1 MSFTDR
7 VKEITGIASTSD
19 ETLSP
24 SSQFKSFL
32 MGSNA
37 LQNSEFMTDIFNTDI
52 EDPHSDMRDAF
63 KMQHTNPDLAAALST
78 RANIIIGRNLSV
90 ESDDEDTVEFFENEV
105 LPELKKPLRTGVQFM
120 GLMGNGYIEVIRQN
134 GVPVNFEEV
143 DRPHKFYLDFGEGF
157 EVTGYVE
164 DLPSNSRGKTYDIK
178 YWKGRHKQ
186 VTGQRFDEDEM
197 LHLTE
202 GNSVVPKYG
211 RSVYMSAI
219 DDHKINR
226 EIMRSLGVI
235 AKQKSIPRK
244 IINVN
249 TAGGDA
255 FDEPGS
261 PNTSVGQNA
270 QKGIEQQLSS
280 LDDYENLIT
289 HNKDISV
296 EDYSYDTNIE
306 GLQNV
311 TTELQRSITSGM
323 PGYITH
329 PQDSNEA
336 TAKIEKPTFYLEVE
350 SVRENVAD
358 TVNPVLQEI
367 AEANGYDTDVTLEFG
382 EFDFPIEK
390 EKKERA
396 VDQWMKGVITL
407 NEARKELG
415 FDELEQDEDDEGMNG
430 DVFRWDVA
438 DDNQINFGNP
448 DGNGDSEGEMV
459 QYFGDEQEEKHGNLD
474 EDTESE

>member
-7 VKEITGIASTSD
+7 VKEITGVGATSD

-24 SSQFKSFL
+24 SSQFKNFL
-32 MGSNA
+32 MGSNS
-37 LQNSEFMTDIFNTDI
+37 LQNSEFMTDIFNSDI
-52 EDPHSDMRDAF
+52 EDPHSEMKDAF

-90 ESDDEDTVEFFENEV
+90 DSDDEETVEFFENQV
-105 LPELKKPLRTGVQFM
+105 IPELKKPLRTGVQFM
-120 GLMGNGYIEVIRQN
+120 GLMGNGYVEVIREN
-134 GVPVNFEEV
+134 GTPIDFEEV
-143 DRPHKFYLDFGEGF
+143 DRPHKFYLDYGEGF
-157 EVTGYVE
+157 NVEGYVE
-164 DLPSNSRGKTYDIK
+164 DLPGTSRGAGFEVK
-178 YWKGRHKQ
+178 YWKGRHKRI
-186 VTGQRFDEDEM
+186 TGRRYDENEM
-197 LHLTE
+197 IHLSE

-249 TAGGDA
+249 SPDGGG
-255 FDEPGS
+255 FEEPGS
-261 PNTSVGQNA
+261 PDMSVGQNE
-270 QKGIEQQLSS
+270 QNNIENQLSTV
-280 LDDYENLIT
+280 DDYENIIT
-289 HNKDISV
+289 HNKDINV

-336 TAKIEKPTFYLEVE
+336 TAKIEKPTFYLEIE
-350 SVRENVAD
+350 SIRENVAD
-358 TVNPVLQEI
+358 KVNSVLQEI
-367 AEANGYDTDVTLEFG
+367 AEANGLDTDVTLEFG
-382 EFDFPIEK
+382 EFDFPTEK
-390 EKKERA
+390 EQKERA
-396 VDQWMKGVITL
+396 IDQWMKGVITL

-415 FDELEQDEDDEGMNG
+415 FDTLEQGEDEEGMNG

-438 DDNQINFGNP
+438 DDNQINFGT
-448 DGNGDSEGEMV
+448 DGNGDDSEGEMV
-459 QYFGDEQEEKHGNLD
+459 QYFGEEQEE
-474 EDTESE
+474 